1 MSIQT
6 IPEIPRLYTALAEW
20 GACLIYI
27 LPSKKRVKGINLVIC
42 MISALIIQSLLQ
54 LIAGRLPLYF
64 WMASMTAAAIL
75 MFLFIYICC
84 DLLTITVGYYSAFA
98 FITAE
103 FAASVE
109 WQLHSYIFQN
119 GLDHRMVWQII
130 FLFAVY
136 GVVLIPIGYIE
147 MKHLK
152 GERQLSV
159 SHRQMWGAV
168 VIVITAFLI
177 SNISFVYTNTP
188 FSGRLAQEI
197 FYIRTLVDFSA
208 LVILY
213 ALREQYHQ
221 MHMKYELKAIN
232 SILHRQ
238 YEQYK
243 QYKESIQLIN
253 RKYHDL
259 KHQISIIREEKN
271 EEKKAEYLSEIES
284 GIEIYEAQS
293 KTGNSVL
300 DTVLTGKILL
310 CREHDIN
317 ITCVADGTL
326 LDFMEA
332 MDICSIFGNALDN
345 AIESIKKL
353 SDSEKRLIRVAV
365 YAQND
370 LLMLRF
376 ENYYES
382 ELKYENGSLI
392 TTKKDRE
399 YHGYGIKS
407 LRHIAKKYHGT
418 MTINTENNWF
428 TLRILIPVPKS
439 R

>member
-1 MSIQT
+1 MSILT
-6 IPEIPRLYTALAEW
+6 IPEIPRLFTALAEW

-27 LPSKKRVKGINLVIC
+27 LPNKKRLKGIQLAIF
-42 MISALIIQSLLQ
+42 MIFALIMQSVLQ
-54 LIAGRLPLYF
+54 QIAGRLPLYF
-64 WMASMTAAAIL
+64 WIVGMMAAVVL
-75 MFLFIYICC
+75 MYVYIYICC
-84 DLLTITVGYYSAFA
+84 DLTTITVGYYSAFA
-98 FITAE
+98 FIAAE
-103 FAASVE
+103 FAASLE

-119 GLDHRMVWQII
+119 GLDDRMVWQII

-136 GVVLIPIGYIE
+136 GAILIPIGYVE

-152 GERQLSV
+152 GERHLSV
-159 SHRQMWGAV
+159 SHKQMWGAI
-168 VIVITAFLI
+168 VIAITAFLI

-197 FYIRTLVDFSA
+197 FYIRTLVDFSG

-213 ALREQYHQ
+213 ALQEQYHQ
-221 MHMKYELKAIN
+221 IHMKYELKAIN

-243 QYKESIQLIN
+243 QSKESIQLIN

-259 KHQISIIREEKN
+259 KHQISIIRAEKN
-271 EEKKAEYLSEIES
+271 QEKKAEYLSEIES
-284 GIEIYEAQS
+284 GIEIYEAQN

-300 DTVLTGKILL
+300 DTVLTGKTLL

-326 LDFMEA
+326 LDFMDVV
-332 MDICSIFGNALDN
+332 DICTIFGNALEN
-345 AIESIKKL
+345 AIESVKKL
-353 SDSEKRLIRVAV
+353 SDLERRLIRVAV
-365 YAQND
+365 FAQND

-382 ELKYENGSLI
+382 ELKYENGSLT
-392 TTKKDRE
+392 TTKQDRE
-399 YHGYGIKS
+399 YHGYGIIS
-407 LRHIAKKYHGT
+407 LRHTAEKYDGT
-418 MTINTENNWF
+418 MTIHTENNWF
-428 TLRILIPVPKS
+428 TLRILIPLPKD
-439 R
+439 